1 MEPAPVL
8 MPAPAIVE
16 DRSKPVVIRP
26 PEVNGA
32 HDYAIIG
39 FVLVFLYVLPWFI
52 IVLTIGALGLLASP
66 YIPSSVILP
75 PVLPAW
81 LAGIPLIGTL
91 LSILT
96 FPGVGLPPVWFAYLG
111 FGVIGLLAAIIF
123 LAILYF
129 STVRNISRG
138 RYERARGAA
147 LFFAVL
153 FTIPV
158 FLVLVAPLS
167 FFPTVL
173 LLLPAFFFYMTY
185 GRLGEVIAKYGPV
198 AVLGEAV
205 PGAAM
210 AGPPP
215 PPPPMA
221 FAGPPGAPMPPMGG
235 PMMGGP
241 PMVGQCQVDRWVN
254 FRRDRW
260 ACQLLQLPR
269 QRQRHLCAPRAV
281 GTYTTQRTTD
291 DGTAKPATTHLAT
304 DLSELLQLPYSSQ
317 VRTIE

>member
-241 PMVGQCQVDRWVN
+241 PMGGPMPGGPMGQFPPGQMGMPAPSAPAPAPKTPLCPTCGRDLYYSANHRRWYCQTCDN
-254 FRRDRW
+254 
-260 ACQLLQLPR
+260 P
-269 QRQRHLCAPRAV
+269 
-281 GTYTTQRTTD
+281 
-291 DGTAKPATTHLAT
+291 
-304 DLSELLQLPYSSQ
+304 SSH
-317 VRTIE
+317 